1 MLETQRLVIENMTV
15 DDFESLKNIL
25 TDPVT
30 MQFWPTPFSNEQ
42 VMNWINK
49 NLANYIEYGFGR
61 WLVKLK
67 NSNVIIGDCGFFVSE
82 INDRIENDLG
92 YIIYS
97 KYWGKGYGLEAARA
111 CLEYGFN
118 RLNMKRIVANM
129 PYDHYAS
136 IKVAEK
142 LGMTKE
148 KEFLNKRNKDIL
160 TFLYVK
166 EL

>member
-1 MLETQRLVIENMTV
+1 MFETQRLVIENMTV
-15 DDFESLKNIL
+15 DDFEPLKHIL

-30 MQFWPTPFSNEQ
+30 MQFWPAPFSNEQ

-49 NLANYIEYGFGR
+49 NVTNYTEYGFGR
-61 WLVKLK
+61 WLIKLK
-67 NSNVIIGDCGFFVSE
+67 TNNVIIGDCGFLVSD

-97 KYWGKGYGLEAARA
+97 KYWRQGYGLEAAQA
-111 CLEYGFN
+111 CLEHGFT
-118 RLNMKRIVANM
+118 RFNMKRIVANM

-142 LGMTKE
+142 LGMIKE
-148 KEFLNKRNKDIL
+148 KEFLNKRNRDIL

-166 EL
+166 EV